1 MPPLGGDMMDL
12 LGGGF
17 AAGPAGFDPMSGG
30 ALGGALGAPPSPRRR
45 KGSNKNLF
53 IILALVGAGV
63 MFLLCGG
70 IAYVIVPPAIQA
82 ARKAAAEAQARNA
95 SRQGQPGAPKSPFSF
110 GQSSPPSPV
119 WGPNP
124 QFTAQLPTRV
134 TFDRFSMQLPQGFV
148 VQSIPPSPAKPGVSV
163 QMFGWIGPMLPDGT
177 RSVIEVDIA
186 QAKGGPKAT
195 PGELPSLLPVLFTA
209 LRTNAQLMGL
219 QNDPGERGQLAGREA
234 IRAKF
239 SGRMTGTRMHGIAYL
254 VLDGGDRLI
263 MMYCI
268 SPAGCMDP
276 PRDVLEASFLTLQ

>member
-1 MPPLGGDMMDL
+1 
-12 LGGGF
+12 
-17 AAGPAGFDPMSGG
+17 
-30 ALGGALGAPPSPRRR
+30 
-45 KGSNKNLF
+45 
-53 IILALVGAGV
+53 
-63 MFLLCGG
+63 
-70 IAYVIVPPAIQA
+70 
-82 ARKAAAEAQARNA
+82 
-95 SRQGQPGAPKSPFSF
+95 
-110 GQSSPPSPV
+110 
-119 WGPNP
+119 
-124 QFTAQLPTRV
+124 
-134 TFDRFSMQLPQGFV
+134 MQLPQGFV